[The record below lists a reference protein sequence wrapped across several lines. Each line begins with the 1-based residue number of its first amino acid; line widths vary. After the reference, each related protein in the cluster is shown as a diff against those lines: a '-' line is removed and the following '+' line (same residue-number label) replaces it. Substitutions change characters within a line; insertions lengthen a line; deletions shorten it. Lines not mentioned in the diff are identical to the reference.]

1 MHAGAARGA
10 RRAQPL
16 RFLPRDVDLLLSM
29 GYPGRTWA
37 ALIVALAPALA
48 GADEMY
54 RWVDAQ
60 GNVHLSETPPEGAN
74 AEVWK
79 PKPLETAPPIP
90 TRERA
95 SAPAKPRAS
104 GRTPGAAKGSGSL
117 RAPSPAS
124 ASSGDSDEP
133 RVAGRTEAEWRRDA
147 LEKQEQVSTVES
159 KIQAAEEMPE
169 FSSSTFKKGSGGTQ
183 IVSGTSKQG
192 ILIGLRHEL
201 QRAQSDLERFE
212 DYARTQG
219 VPAGWLR

>member
-1 MHAGAARGA
+1 MGFLGKTWPALLVALVPCAGA
-10 RRAQPL
+10 
-16 RFLPRDVDLLLSM
+16 
-29 GYPGRTWA
+29 
-37 ALIVALAPALA
+37 
-48 GADEMY
+48 ADEMY

-60 GNVHLSETPPEGAN
+60 GNVHLSETPPEGAA

-95 SAPAKPRAS
+95 SAPAKARPS
-104 GRTPGAAKGSGSL
+104 GRTPGAAQGSGSL

-124 ASSGDSDEP
+124 ASSRGSDEP
-133 RVAGRTEAEWRRDA
+133 TVAGRTEAEWRRDA
-147 LEKQEQVSTVES
+147 LEKQERVSTIES
-159 KIQAAEEMPE
+159 KIQEAEEMPE
-169 FSSSTFKKGSGGTQ
+169 FSSSTFKKGSGGSQ
-183 IVSGTSKQG
+183 IVGGSSKQG
-192 ILIGLRHEL
+192 ILIGLRHDL

>member
-1 MHAGAARGA
+1 MG
-10 RRAQPL
+10 
-16 RFLPRDVDLLLSM
+16 FLQKSWPALL
-29 GYPGRTWA
+29 
-37 ALIVALAPALA
+37 VALAPCVAA
-48 GADEMY
+48 ADEMY

-60 GNVHLSETPPEGAN
+60 GNVHLSETPPEGAQ

-95 SAPAKPRAS
+95 SAPVKPRAS
-104 GRTPGAAKGSGSL
+104 GRTPSAAESSGSP

-124 ASSGDSDEP
+124 ASSGASDEP

-147 LEKQEQVSTVES
+147 LEKQERVSTIES
-159 KIQAAEEMPE
+159 KIQEAEEMPE
-169 FSSSTFKKGSGGTQ
+169 FSSTTFGRGSGGSYA
-183 IVSGTSKQG
+183 VGGSSKSG
-192 ILIGLRHEL
+192 ILIGLRHDL
-201 QRAQSDLERFE
+201 QRAQADLERFE